1 MFESTYTKIKLID
14 FLVLKKKKK
23 KKQSCRVD
31 AINFKC

>member
-23 KKQSCRVD
+23 KKKKKKSNHVEWML
-31 AINFKC
+31 